1 MARSPLTAAQQRRVQ
16 WKTIDGA
23 LAPFSTDS
31 ITVLLQAALAS
42 PGCSRV
48 HDHLLLLWTR
58 TLRTPARTGAAAA
71 AADLP
76 GLVEAAGRAAP
87 GRGVVTDRVPSDVRG
102 RVRFAT
108 RAGERLLVHPGQ
120 LAHPLL
126 VLRSLQLTA
135 LAVDEPARAAVG
147 FGLSNV
153 LELALRLSDHTL
165 IAVSPAW
172 AAGALDEDP
181 QVVCALAEDEVGAAR
196 LLAGA
201 DLDAVTAACGQPADA
216 ARALDWLTEAIEGLP
231 LRYHPQAPLLGPV
244 LAVTAHG
251 RRVVVPACAAT
262 DALAPAAGRL
272 LGALPASAV
281 EAAEERL
288 QDLVVSRTAQLL
300 GMEEVPARP
309 GRVCVLSA
317 PADRYDIAIVSALAE
332 SALSARIEEAR
343 SVLGELATGRGRL
356 VVYGGPRFLGPEL
369 IEDTVYLHTEELAEI
384 LADAEG
390 DLAVLA
396 LFILELTEHPG
407 VHGVFYRDVLDA
419 WTAWRR
425 ETTLLPPG
433 PYRDEVAAVSPA
445 VHDVSWDRAAA
456 WAATDEVLAAAELPE
471 ALHWR
476 FARLDKPDP
485 DPVGEQADLV
495 YPTSTGQM
503 IAHVSTLPPLVVL
516 ATVRPGPD
524 TFLDPGTMT
533 GLADALRTTLVTCP
547 TVADHATL
555 PDGAPIVI
563 ELTATAEPHQP
574 PATAGVDAEPDGDP
588 EAGERLLLHVGADP
602 DRARIGVD
610 IDPPLLAAFTGDGRQ
625 GHHIVGQ
632 VLHHL
637 LDQIR
642 QARGAGPGTDRETY
656 LAEWDTAHPVLRLS
670 GATNSWPATAPAY
683 TLPRSPHLHARAL
696 RTAAAAVRRA
706 RIPASTWSGPQ
717 AYARGG
723 PAEQLLHALEE
734 MLAEEIRAHRPD
746 LVDELARHLNAAW
759 SSRTRGDAEAAANLT
774 APWAENWIEEAGRR
788 QSDGANATSA
798 LQLLLQQAIATPP
811 AGEKPVDTI
820 AVAEL
825 VALAELV
832 RHCGTTAVAA
842 ARRLHDLH
850 LQIHPTGV
858 FTLTDTPDPDTPDPD
873 SADIQGTD
881 AELAAHLGYDAH
893 AYQSAR
899 QQHRITRAATADPEP
914 LDAATV
920 LAGPGIR
927 TATEYTQADLPPRSH
942 LAQADQLLR
951 QHWNCGLAALGAVL
965 ATAADWPTGPQGTT
979 AVTAED
985 LLREAA
991 AWSNLPD
998 EELIAATERLT
1009 LHPGNAASVGAHP
1022 YTEVERR
1029 TRPMTHPL
1037 ITAGDR
1043 LLVLPW
1049 LVHAAQELYAGY
1061 IDEGRLPRPDVP
1073 DPVGKALLRHR
1084 QQLDELLESD
1094 LKEIAQRAGLPHRFR
1109 LLEKTAASL
1118 GIPGLT
1124 GEVDLLIADPDRG
1137 RLWVIEAK
1145 NPVPAVAPHAVLQ
1158 HIQRF
1163 TTRYRDKLLAK
1174 TATIAAFP
1182 AQAAGACRAASE
1194 QPWQVLPLMV
1204 TRAVEPAAFV
1214 TDPRVPYTTA
1224 DNLAHVLTAP
1234 GDPAPGWIPR
1244 RD

>member
-16 WKTIDGA
+16 WKTIDRA
-23 LAPFSTDS
+23 LAAFSTDS
-31 ITVLLQAALAS
+31 LAVLLQAALAS
-42 PGCSRV
+42 PGCSRL

-58 TLRTPARTGAAAA
+58 TLRTPARTGAAATA
-71 AADLP
+71 AVLP

-102 RVRFAT
+102 QVRFAMP
-108 RAGERLLVHPGQ
+108 AGDRLLVHPGQ

-135 LAVDEPARAAVG
+135 MAVDEPARAAVG
-147 FGLSNV
+147 FGLSDV
-153 LELALRLSDHTL
+153 IELALRLSDHAL
-165 IAVSPAW
+165 SAVSPAW
-172 AAGALDEDP
+172 PAAASDEDP
-181 QVVCALAEDEVGAAR
+181 RVVCALTEGEAGAAC
-196 LLAGA
+196 LLAGT
-201 DLDAVTAACGQPADA
+201 DLDAVTAVCGQPANA
-216 ARALDWLTEAIEGLP
+216 ARALDWLTEPIEALP
-231 LRYHPQAPLLGPV
+231 LRYDPQAPLLGPV

-251 RRVVVPACAAT
+251 RRVAVPACAAI

-272 LGALPASAV
+272 LAAVPASAL

-317 PADRYDIAIVSALAE
+317 PADRYDIAIVSALTE
-332 SALSARIEEAR
+332 GTLPGRIEEAR
-343 SVLGELATGRGRL
+343 AVLAELATGRGRL
-356 VVYGGPRFLGPEL
+356 VVYGGPRLLGPEL
-369 IEDTVYLHTEELAEI
+369 IEDTLYLHTEELAET

-390 DLAVLA
+390 DLSVLA
-396 LFILELTEHPG
+396 LFVLELTEHPG

-419 WTAWRR
+419 WTAWRH
-425 ETTLLPPG
+425 EATLLPPG

-445 VHDVSWDRAAA
+445 EHDVSWGRAAA
-456 WAATDEVLAAAELPE
+456 WAATDEVLAAADLPE
-471 ALHWR
+471 SLHWR
-476 FARLDKPDP
+476 FARLIKPDL
-485 DPVGEQADLV
+485 DAAGTHADLV
-495 YPTSTGQM
+495 HPTSTGQM
-503 IAHVSTLPPLVVL
+503 IVHVSTLPPLVVL
-516 ATVRPGPD
+516 ATVRPGTD
-524 TFLDPGTMT
+524 TFLDPSAMT

-563 ELTATAEPHQP
+563 ELTASAEPHQH
-574 PATAGVDAEPDGDP
+574 PATAGESTEPDGAP
-588 EAGERLLLHVGADP
+588 EAGEPLLLHVGADP
-602 DRARIGVD
+602 DRARIGLD
-610 IDPPLLAAFTGDGRQ
+610 IDPPLLAAFTGDGRH

-632 VLHHL
+632 VMHHL
-637 LDQIR
+637 LGQIR
-642 QARGAGPGTDRETY
+642 RARGAGPGTDEEAY
-656 LAEWDTAHPVLRLS
+656 LTDWDAAHPVLRLS
-670 GATNSWPATAPAY
+670 GAANSWPATAPAY

-696 RTAAAAVRRA
+696 RTAAAAIRRA
-706 RIPASTWSGPQ
+706 GIPAGTWSGAQ

-723 PAEQLLHALEE
+723 PAEQLLHALEDQ
-734 MLAEEIRAHRPD
+734 LAEQIRAHQPG

-759 SSRTRGDAEAAANLT
+759 SNRTRGEAEAAANLT
-774 APWAENWIEEAGRR
+774 APWAVNWIEEAGRR

-798 LQLLLQQAIATPP
+798 LQLLLQQAITTPP
-811 AGEKPVDTI
+811 AGDQPVDTI

-842 ARRLHDLH
+842 ARRLHDLE
-850 LQIHPTGV
+850 LQIHPSGV
-858 FTLTDTPDPDTPDPD
+858 FTLTDTPDLAD
-873 SADIQGTD
+873 SERTD
-881 AELAAHLGYDAH
+881 AELAAHLGFDAH

-899 QQHRITRAATADPEP
+899 QQHRVTRASVADPEP
-914 LDAATV
+914 LHAATV

-927 TATEYTQADLPPRSH
+927 TATEYAPADLPPRSH
-942 LAQADQLLR
+942 LAQADRLLH

-979 AVTAED
+979 AVTAEN
-985 LLREAA
+985 LVREAG
-991 AWSNLPD
+991 AWSSLPE
-998 EELIAATERLT
+998 EELSAATERLT
-1009 LHPGNAASVGAHP
+1009 LHPGNAASAGAHP

-1037 ITAGDR
+1037 IAAGDR

-1094 LKEIAQRAGLPHRFR
+1094 LKEIAQQAGLPHRFR

-1145 NPVPAVAPHAVLQ
+1145 NPVSAVAPHAVLQ

-1182 AQAAGACRAASE
+1182 AQAAAACRAAPE

-1214 TDPRVPYTTA
+1214 TDSRVPYTTA
-1224 DNLAHVLTAP
+1224 DNLAHVLTTPA
-1234 GDPAPGWIPR
+1234 DPAPGWIPR
-1244 RD
+1244 QD